1 MKVLHFMSSI
11 NLYIGSKLISNQ
23 EKNFSTQLSSKNRHK
38 EKYVIHPTELKMQPT
53 IHLQSKPGYF
63 PRFASQMYC
72 GLYRRLKE
80 ASILH
85 LTIHFNSIFKK

>member
-53 IHLQSKPGYF
+53 IHLQSKANLDTSPGLL
-63 PRFASQMYC
+63 RKCIVGCIVA
-72 GLYRRLKE
+72 LKN
-80 ASILH
+80 H
-85 LTIHFNSIFKK
+85 QYYT